1 MRPLHRLF
9 YTSVS
14 LALAASSALA
24 QAPAPGSF
32 PAQETVTVATAP
44 TATPGLKEADTG
56 FMMICAALVLLMTP
70 GLGLFYGGMVRR
82 KNVLSTFQQ
91 SFVLMGAMAIQWVTI
106 GYTLAFGSDQLG
118 GFVGGLDYLFLN
130 NVGLDPHPTYGPTI
144 PHQLFMIYQCMFAV
158 ITPAL
163 ISGAFAERIK
173 FSGYLVFSLLWA
185 TLVYSPVAHWVWGGG
200 WIGTQLGAL
209 DFAGG
214 LVVHLISGVAALVC
228 CIVIGKR
235 HGHGKVEMHPHNL
248 TMTALGTA
256 LLWFGWFGFNAGS
269 ALAANKSAVAAFV
282 NTNIA
287 AAAATIGWVALEWA
301 LRGKG
306 TVLGACSGAVAGLVV
321 ITPAA
326 GFVAPMSAL
335 AMGLL
340 ATGFCYSAIMLKN
353 KLGYDDSLDVVGVH
367 GAGGL
372 LGAILTGVFA
382 QAGITNDINGL
393 INGNPSQMIPQ
404 IVSVLAAGGY
414 SLVVSAIL
422 AVAVNATIG
431 MRVSEEDEDAGLD
444 LSQHG
449 ERGYI
454 MGVGE
459 LLGGSHGSDYGY
471 AYSQGG
477 EPIRPAHAS
486 V

>member
-1 MRPLHRLF
+1 MTFFQTLKIQWIIPILGFLLL
-9 YTSVS
+9 SV
-14 LALAASSALA
+14 
-24 QAPAPGSF
+24 APAIAQEISASPPAGSF
-32 PAQETVTVATAP
+32 PAQETMTVQTAVD
-44 TATPGLKEADTG
+44 ATPGVKESDTA
-56 FMMICAALVLLMTP
+56 FIMICAALVLLMTP
-70 GLGLFYGGMVRR
+70 GLGLFYGGMVRH

-91 SFVLMGAMAIQWVTI
+91 SFVLMGAMAIQWVLI
-106 GYTLAFGSDQLG
+106 GYSLAFGSDTLG
-118 GFVGGLDYLFLN
+118 GFIGGLDYAFLN
-130 NVGLDPHPTYGPTI
+130 NVGLDPHPVYGPTI

-173 FSGYLVFSLLWA
+173 FSGYLVFSLLWS

-200 WIGTQLGAL
+200 WIGQMGAL

-235 HGHGKVEMHPHNL
+235 NGHGNVEMHPHNL
-248 TMTALGTA
+248 TMTALGTG

-287 AAAATIGWVALEWA
+287 GAAATVGWVALEW
-301 LRGKG
+301 LLKGKG

-335 AMGLL
+335 VMGLM
-340 ATGFCYSAIMLKN
+340 ATGFCYLAIMAKN
-353 KLGYDDSLDVVGVH
+353 KFGYDDSLDVVGIH

-372 LGAILTGVFA
+372 LGAVLTGVFA
-382 QAGITNDINGL
+382 QAGITNDVNGL
-393 INGNPSQMIPQ
+393 INGNAGQMIPQ
-404 IVSVLAAGGY
+404 LISIVAAGGY
-414 SLVVSAIL
+414 SLVVTTIL
-422 AVAVNATIG
+422 ALAVHATIG
-431 MRVSEEDEDAGLD
+431 LRVSAEDEEIGLD

-454 MGVGE
+454 MGIGE
-459 LLGGSHGSDYGY
+459 FLGGSVGDQTVVDQPY
-471 AYSQGG
+471 
-477 EPIRPAHAS
+477 RTT